1 MPLPSI
7 PQFSRYVL
15 VVLGL
20 LALALFIGKISTV
33 LLLVFAGIVFATVIR
48 AISTPLG
55 RRTGIPDTW
64 AVGLVSFLFLALI
77 VGGGYFFGKQVLTQT
92 EEL

>member
-1 MPLPSI
+1 MSPVEGGMPLPSI

-33 LLLVFAGIVFATVIR
+33 LLLV
-48 AISTPLG
+48 
-55 RRTGIPDTW
+55 
-64 AVGLVSFLFLALI
+64 
-77 VGGGYFFGKQVLTQT
+77 
-92 EEL
+92 